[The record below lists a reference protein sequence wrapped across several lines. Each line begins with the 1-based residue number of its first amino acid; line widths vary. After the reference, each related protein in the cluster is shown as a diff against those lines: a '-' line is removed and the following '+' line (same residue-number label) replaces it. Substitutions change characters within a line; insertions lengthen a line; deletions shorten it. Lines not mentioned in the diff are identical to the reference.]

1 MKNDT
6 KAESAPVR
14 MRQYGCV
21 KCQTIHTEPEPL
33 FQEHIMH
40 QSKHGWNY
48 VEAVPAPAGGHT
60 PGPLQ
65 YVERFDAR
73 MWPAQSGWGPM
84 TRQDIESIHESLP
97 ALRVIVNSHAS
108 LLAERDRLKAALE
121 KIDRACQSWVGQT
134 EIQGIARDALAE
146 GGE

>member
-1 MKNDT
+1 VQVVDVEPRSPRFASSRQLLT
-6 KAESAPVR
+6 KDEADQLRDSLKGLHGQRATVR
-14 MRQYGCV
+14 V
-21 KCQTIHTEPEPL
+21 SPEQT
-33 FQEHIMH
+33 
-40 QSKHGWNY
+40 
-48 VEAVPAPAGGHT
+48 APAPAGGHT